1 MKFNIRQEKVLN
13 ATEPKILCL
22 AGAAAGKTRVL
33 TERIRRLIEEREV
46 SPRDIVAITFT
57 NMAADEMKR
66 RLGAIA
72 NDMFIGTIH
81 SYGNKICISN
91 NIKTQQYLDSF
102 EFDKILKK
110 AITIPSERYP
120 HVKHLLIDECQDLS
134 PLEYAFLEKIP
145 TENIFF
151 VGDNRQCQPAGTK
164 IKLRNGII
172 KNIEDI
178 EVGDS
183 VVWYDN
189 NKSYLSSINISH
201 NSIEKKVLK
210 TASRAFCNDNLITVE
225 TDEHKTKYTPN
236 HITYVRIHESE
247 YNHAVYLM
255 CDENNRFRIGKIP
268 FICTNKAHTNPW
280 REKLYAE
287 NCQKI
292 WILKIF
298 KTDHEARLLEA
309 KLSYK
314 YSIPQT
320 CFQLNKVSW
329 TKEDLDY
336 IYDGLDT
343 LTEAKKCL
351 KEFNRDYNYP
361 LLDRNTEESLHIH
374 FARNAVTEIYAANLM
389 SEVMDVLVYNNTLK
403 HKKKYEQIKK
413 ITYEYIST
421 PIQVYSLEVEGGTY
435 VADEIVTHNC
445 IYGFKGSTDE
455 YLVSMYE
462 DEAYKKYYL
471 VENYRNAQDILNFAD
486 SLIASFIQLSPK
498 SIPVKTKRGEV
509 IKESFYEALEEL
521 EYTGN
526 WGSWFILTRTNA
538 ELAQVQEMLDQK
550 KIPNITF
557 KKGDLD
563 LTELDQLMQS
573 DRVKVLTIHSAKG
586 LENKNVIVVG
596 ARTYNEEERKI
607 AYVGATRAEN
617 RLYWCPA
624 VSRRVR
630 GRRKDSTT
638 TGHIKTDMI
647 EF

>member
-22 AGAAAGKTRVL
+22 ATAACGKTRVL
-33 TERIRRLIEEREV
+33 TERIRLLIDERGV

-66 RLGAIA
+66 RLGSIA
-72 NDMFIGTIH
+72 NEAFIGTIH
-81 SYGNKICISN
+81 SYGNKVCLNN
-91 NIKTQQYLDSF
+91 NINTQPFVDNY

-120 HVKHLLIDECQDLS
+120 HVKHVLIDECQDLS

-151 VGDNRQCQPAGTK
+151 VGDNRQA
-164 IKLRNGII
+164 
-172 KNIEDI
+172 
-178 EVGDS
+178 
-183 VVWYDN
+183 
-189 NKSYLSSINISH
+189 
-201 NSIEKKVLK
+201 
-210 TASRAFCNDNLITVE
+210 
-225 TDEHKTKYTPN
+225 
-236 HITYVRIHESE
+236 
-247 YNHAVYLM
+247 
-255 CDENNRFRIGKIP
+255 
-268 FICTNKAHTNPW
+268 
-280 REKLYAE
+280 
-287 NCQKI
+287 
-292 WILKIF
+292 
-298 KTDHEARLLEA
+298 
-309 KLSYK
+309 
-314 YSIPQT
+314 
-320 CFQLNKVSW
+320 
-329 TKEDLDY
+329 
-336 IYDGLDT
+336 
-343 LTEAKKCL
+343 
-351 KEFNRDYNYP
+351 
-361 LLDRNTEESLHIH
+361 
-374 FARNAVTEIYAANLM
+374 
-389 SEVMDVLVYNNTLK
+389 
-403 HKKKYEQIKK
+403 
-413 ITYEYIST
+413 
-421 PIQVYSLEVEGGTY
+421 
-435 VADEIVTHNC
+435 

-538 ELAQVQEMLDQK
+538 ELAQIQEMLDQK